1 MSDDP
6 KSASDVS
13 VWEKLAQ
20 ELTSD
25 PLKKTRDT
33 ADKWTNIL
41 SALVGLSTV
50 FGLIQGRDAL
60 SKLSIVF
67 QIVLVVV
74 FLLALLVSVRAIYLA
89 TLASEGTPGP
99 IPLDKKNFFEW
110 YRQATNRAI
119 SYLQQSRRLALVA
132 VALVVLGLFITWF
145 APSSSDT
152 RINILVIQKSG
163 TVLCGVL
170 DKDSSG
176 NLVLTSKGKPVTLHD
191 IVSIKVVTGCP

>member
-6 KSASDVS
+6 EKTGDTPA
-13 VWEKLAQ
+13 WEKLAQ

-33 ADKWTNIL
+33 ADRWTNIL

-60 SKLSIVF
+60 SKLSRVF

-74 FLLALLVSVRAIYLA
+74 FILALLVSIRAIYLA

-99 IPLDKKNFFEW
+99 IPLDKKNFFVW
-110 YRQATNRAI
+110 YRQATNQAI

-132 VALVVLGLFITWF
+132 VALVVLGFFITWF
-145 APSSSDT
+145 APGPLDT
-152 RINILVIQKSG
+152 RTSVLVTQKTG

-170 DKDSSG
+170 DRDASG
-176 NLVLTSKGKPVTLHD
+176 NLVLTSRGQTITLHD
-191 IVSIKVVTGCP
+191 VVSVNVIVSCP

>member
-6 KSASDVS
+6 KSPSDTP

-20 ELTSD
+20 DLTSD
-25 PLKKTRDT
+25 PLTKTRDT

-60 SKLSIVF
+60 SKLSTAF
-67 QIVLVVV
+67 QIVLVAV
-74 FLLALLVSVRAIYLA
+74 FILALLVSVRAIYLA
-89 TLASEGTPGP
+89 ALASEGTPGLV
-99 IPLDKKNFFEW
+99 PLDKKNFFGW

-132 VALVVLGLFITWF
+132 VALVVLGLLVTWF
-145 APSSSDT
+145 APGPSDT
-152 RINILVIQKSG
+152 GTSILVVQKSG
-163 TVLCGVL
+163 TVLCGIL
-170 DKDSSG
+170 GRDPSG
-176 NLVLTSKGKPVTLHD
+176 NLALTSKGKTFTLHD
-191 IVSIKVVTGCP
+191 VVSINLVASCP